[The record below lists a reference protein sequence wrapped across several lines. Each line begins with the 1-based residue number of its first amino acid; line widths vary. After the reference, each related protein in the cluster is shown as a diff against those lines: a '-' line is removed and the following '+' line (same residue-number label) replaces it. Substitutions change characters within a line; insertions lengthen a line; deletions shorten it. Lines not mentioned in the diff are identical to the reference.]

1 MSEAPYIIVSS
12 IVVCVIPGRQQA
24 VAAALAS
31 LPGVEI
37 GPSGSNKIVAL
48 LEGRTRGE
56 VGARLTHITQI
67 DGVIAANMVFEHAG
81 EGQEIQS

>member
-1 MSEAPYIIVSS
+1 MSDAPYIVSS
-12 IVVCVIPGRQQA
+12 IVVCVIPGRQHA
-24 VAAALAS
+24 VAAALAD

-37 GPSGSNKIVAL
+37 GPSSNTKIVAL

-56 VGARLTHITQI
+56 VGARLAHITQI
-67 DGVIAANMVFEHAG
+67 DGVIAASMVFEHAG

>member
-1 MSEAPYIIVSS
+1 MREPPHIVSS
-12 IVVCVIPGRQQA
+12 IVVCVIPGRQHA
-24 VAAALAS
+24 VAAAMAE

-37 GPSGSNKIVAL
+37 GPTHNNKIVAL

-56 VGARLTHITQI
+56 VGAHLAHITQI